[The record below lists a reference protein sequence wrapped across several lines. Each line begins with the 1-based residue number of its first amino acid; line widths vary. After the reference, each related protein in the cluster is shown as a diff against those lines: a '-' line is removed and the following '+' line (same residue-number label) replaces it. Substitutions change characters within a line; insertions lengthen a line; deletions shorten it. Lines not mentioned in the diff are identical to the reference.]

1 MAVKE
6 STRRITLNEAKIE
19 SHRLGAQRK
28 EMISSWVR
36 VGFLVERELAILDLG
51 THGRE
56 DIAGS

>member
-1 MAVKE
+1 M
-6 STRRITLNEAKIE
+6 LNEAKIE

>member
-28 EMISSWVR
+28 EISSWVR